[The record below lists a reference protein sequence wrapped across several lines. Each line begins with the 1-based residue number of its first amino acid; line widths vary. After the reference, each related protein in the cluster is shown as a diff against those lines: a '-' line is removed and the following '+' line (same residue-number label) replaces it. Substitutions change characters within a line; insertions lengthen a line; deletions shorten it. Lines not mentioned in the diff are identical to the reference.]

1 MKSPPDYSLYLVIGE
16 EFTGGRPLLEVI
28 RAAVSGGVTIV
39 QLREKDATARQAL
52 ESAWAIREF
61 LTAWG
66 IPLIINDRL
75 DLALQSG
82 AAGVHLGQG
91 DLACSEARR
100 LAPSGFLVGIS
111 VSTVEEAR
119 RAAQEGADYL
129 GVSPVFDT
137 PTKAD
142 APTAT
147 GLEGLR
153 RIRAAV
159 NLPLVAIG
167 GIKEINAAEVIR
179 AGADGVAV
187 VSAIG
192 SAPDPA
198 RAARRLRQVIQ
209 KARP

>member
-1 MKSPPDYSLYLVIGE
+1 VKSPPDYSLYLVIGD

-39 QLREKDATARQAL
+39 QLREKDAAARQAL
-52 ESAWAIREF
+52 ESAWAVRGF
-61 LTAWG
+61 LATRG

-100 LAPSGFLVGIS
+100 LAPAGFLVGIS

-167 GIKEINAAEVIR
+167 GIKEINATEVIR
-179 AGADGVAV
+179 AVADGVAV

-192 SAPDPA
+192 SATDPA
-198 RAARRLRQVIQ
+198 GAAMRLRQAIQ
-209 KARP
+209 TGRR

>member
-1 MKSPPDYSLYLVIGE
+1 MKIAPDYSLYLVIGE

-28 RAAVSGGVTIV
+28 RAAVEGGVTMV
-39 QLREKDATARQAL
+39 QLREKTATVQRTLELARDARTIL
-52 ESAWAIREF
+52 EPKS
-61 LTAWG
+61 

-75 DLALQSG
+75 DIAIESG

-100 LAPSGFLVGIS
+100 FAKPGFLIGVS
-111 VSTVEEAR
+111 VSTVEEAT
-119 RAAQEGADYL
+119 RAAQDGADYL

-137 PTKAD
+137 ATKLD
-142 APTAT
+142 TPVAT
-147 GLEGLR
+147 GLEGLQ

-159 NLPLVAIG
+159 SLPLVAIG
-167 GIKEINAAEVIR
+167 GIKESNAADIIR

-192 SAPDPA
+192 LATDPA
-198 RAARRLRQVIQ
+198 HAARKLREAIKLGQ
-209 KARP
+209 R

>member
-1 MKSPPDYSLYLVIGE
+1 VKRPPDYSLYLVIGE
-16 EFTGGRPLLEVI
+16 EFTGGRSLLEVI
-28 RAAVSGGVTIV
+28 SAAVTGGVTMV
-39 QLREKDATARQAL
+39 QLREKNATARQAL
-52 ESAWAIREF
+52 ESAWAVGAL
-61 LTAWG
+61 LTPRG

-75 DLALQSG
+75 DLALESG

-91 DLACSEARR
+91 DLGCSEARR
-100 LAPSGFLVGIS
+100 LAPAGFLVGIS
-111 VSTVEEAR
+111 VSTIEEAR

-147 GLEGLR
+147 GLDGLR

-192 SAPDPA
+192 SVTDPA
-198 RAARRLRQVIQ
+198 GAAMRLWQAIQ
-209 KARP
+209 TGRL